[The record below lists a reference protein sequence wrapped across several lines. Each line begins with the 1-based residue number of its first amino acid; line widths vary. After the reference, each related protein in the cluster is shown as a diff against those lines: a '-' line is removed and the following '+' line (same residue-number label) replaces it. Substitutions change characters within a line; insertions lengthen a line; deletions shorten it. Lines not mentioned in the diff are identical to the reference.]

1 LRVPKSRP
9 EDIGLTGHRPGRP
22 ASWGLD
28 HMCNSMVR
36 SLGVLSSRAGSV
48 QLPSESVDISA
59 WPQKEGKTVW
69 ILDKQPYDG
78 NVVPFC
84 KVEASA
90 SSELSGCTWS
100 RDPVLRDLA
109 HLVLCCSP
117 GKLMVGLSIGAP
129 DGCSSSGYGRNQSY
143 ELMRLGLVLV
153 AGSG

>member
-1 LRVPKSRP
+1 
-9 EDIGLTGHRPGRP
+9 
-22 ASWGLD
+22 
-28 HMCNSMVR
+28 MVR

-90 SSELSGCTWS
+90 SSELSGCTRS
-100 RDPVLRDLA
+100 RDPIPWDLE

-117 GKLMVGLSIGAP
+117 GEFMVGL
-129 DGCSSSGYGRNQSY
+129 
-143 ELMRLGLVLV
+143 
-153 AGSG
+153 